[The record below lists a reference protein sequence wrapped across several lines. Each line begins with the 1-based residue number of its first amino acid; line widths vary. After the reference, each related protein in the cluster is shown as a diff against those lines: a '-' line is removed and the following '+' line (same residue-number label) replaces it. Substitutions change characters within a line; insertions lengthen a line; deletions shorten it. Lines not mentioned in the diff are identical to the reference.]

1 MRSRYT
7 AYTHNDMDYL
17 ARTWDAAT
25 RPASLHEDTGLEWLG
40 LSILSTHAGQPD
52 DKEGTVEFDARYRAG
67 DSEGNLHETS
77 RFQQRNGVWFYR
89 DGKVEDKPKPLQ
101 SRSEKTGRNDPC
113 PCGSGK
119 KFKKC
124 CGA

>member
-7 AYTHNDMDYL
+7 AYTRNDMDYL

-25 RPASLHEDTGLEWLG
+25 RPASLSEETGVEWLG
-40 LSILSTHAGQPD
+40 LTIVSTHAGQAED
-52 DKEGTVEFDARYRAG
+52 EEGTVEFNARYRAG
-67 DSEGNLHETS
+67 NSEGKLHETS
-77 RFQQRNGVWFYR
+77 RFRKVDGEWFYL
-89 DGKVEDKPKPLQ
+89 DGEITEPASPLPA
-101 SRSEKTGRNDPC
+101 RKAGRNDPC